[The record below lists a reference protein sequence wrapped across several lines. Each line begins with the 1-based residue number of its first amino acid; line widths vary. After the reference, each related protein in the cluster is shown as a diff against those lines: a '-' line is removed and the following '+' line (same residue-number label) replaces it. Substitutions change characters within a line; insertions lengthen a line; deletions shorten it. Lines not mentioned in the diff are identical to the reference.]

1 MPNIKNVVQCV
12 QVVFKDVPQ
21 PSALSHQ
28 PSAISHQTSS
38 LRPQTS
44 DLSHQN
50 GPCPMQLVVPIAV
63 SAAVRIDTITCITVF
78 QVSFFIALKFH
89 EFKNPQ
95 FLLFYFFTLLLFYF
109 FTLLLFYFF
118 TLLLFYLVKRDCP
131 QGQTLF
137 AAHSAS
143 SPGVLPPSPPL
154 PPVSGSS
161 TVPSSSLVTRFT
173 SLPSRS

>member
-1 MPNIKNVVQCV
+1 
-12 QVVFKDVPQ
+12 
-21 PSALSHQ
+21 
-28 PSAISHQTSS
+28 
-38 LRPQTS
+38 
-44 DLSHQN
+44 
-50 GPCPMQLVVPIAV
+50 MQLVVPIAV

-154 PPVSGSS
+154 PPPPVLSPPVVVPPPPVVGVVGFVVSGSS

-173 SLPSRS
+173 SWPSRS